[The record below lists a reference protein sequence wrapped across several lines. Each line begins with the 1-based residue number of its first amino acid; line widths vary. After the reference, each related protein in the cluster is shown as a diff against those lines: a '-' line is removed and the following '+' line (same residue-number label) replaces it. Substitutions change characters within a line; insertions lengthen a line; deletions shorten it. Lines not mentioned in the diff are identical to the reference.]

1 VFYSGVVLGSSN
13 QSKIDGPFERFSAP
27 FRDLLERF
35 GSVTKLLIAVN
46 IVVFFIQLFANAA
59 NFPYIE
65 HYLALS
71 AEGIRRGFVWQFV
84 TYMFL
89 HAGIWHI
96 LGNMLFLWFFGA
108 EVEYF
113 VGRKYFTRLYF
124 MSGIFGAA
132 LWLAFNFTPYLIAGH
147 QIYAS
152 CIGAS
157 AAVLGCV
164 VAYATLFPDR
174 EVSLLLFFILPINL
188 RAKYLAMIAVA
199 IDVVMLLQ
207 GGSGVANLA
216 HLGGAAFGY
225 LYIKQLGY
233 GTTPRWL
240 LWFQD
245 ITARLKPRPRAT
257 PRNMSSE
264 EFVREQVD
272 PILDKI
278 AREGMHSLTR
288 RERKILESAKDLMQ
302 KRQR

>member
-1 VFYSGVVLGSSN
+1 MLGSSN
-13 QSKIDGPFERFSAP
+13 QSSVHGPFERFSGP
-27 FRDLLERF
+27 FRDLLDRF
-35 GSVTKLLIAVN
+35 GSVVKLLIAINV
-46 IVVFFIQLFANAA
+46 VVFFLQLFAAA
-59 NFPYIE
+59 SHLPYLE
-65 HYLALS
+65 QYLALS
-71 AEGIRRGFVWQFV
+71 ADGIRRGFVWQFV

-89 HAGIWHI
+89 HSGIWHI
-96 LGNMLFLWFFGA
+96 LFNMLFLWFFGS

-113 VGRKYFTRLYF
+113 IGPKYFTRLYF

-132 LWLAFNFTPYLIAGH
+132 LWLAFNFTPYLIDGH

-157 AAVLGCV
+157 AGVLGCV
-164 VAYATLFPDR
+164 VAFATLFPDR
-174 EVSLLLFFILPINL
+174 EVTLLLFFILPINL
-188 RAKYLAMIAVA
+188 RAKYLAMITVA
-199 IDVVMLLQ
+199 ADVVMLLQ
-207 GGSGVANLA
+207 GGSHIANLA

-240 LWFQD
+240 LWLQD
-245 ITARLKPRPRAT
+245 ITGRLKPRPRPT

-278 AREGMHSLTR
+278 AREGMQSLTR